1 MSVQKTDTEAIDV
14 EQAGESG
21 DETTPTLTEDQIFHL
36 LQNQRRRNVLRYL
49 QGTDEPV
56 RMRDIAEQVAAWEH
70 ETTLEGLTSNQRQR
84 VYIPLYQSHLPKLD
98 EEGIIDYQQSRG
110 IVERKSLADELD
122 PYLISED
129 ERVDQSENEDGG
141 EETAA
146 EWDDYYIGVT
156 GVAGIILFGAFLEVP
171 VLSVISGMALSAVI
185 LLMYTFLTVSRY
197 VSHEVVPTNAK
208 TKTDTN

>member
-1 MSVQKTDTEAIDV
+1 MSVQKTDTEATDV
-14 EQAGESG
+14 EQAGES
-21 DETTPTLTEDQIFHL
+21 DDRTSSALTEDQIFHL

-70 ETTLEGLTSNQRQR
+70 DTTLEALTSNQRQR

-110 IVERKSLADELD
+110 IVERNSLADQLD
-122 PYLISED
+122 PYLIDENERTDDGED
-129 ERVDQSENEDGG
+129 EASDAE
-141 EETAA
+141 A

-156 GVAGIILFGAFLEVP
+156 GIAGVILFGAFLEVP

-197 VSHEVVPTNAK
+197 VSHEVGPAK
-208 TKTDTN
+208 TKANADADTN